1 MQEAIQQGA
10 QGAANHASDAMQL
23 AGDTA
28 NEALQ
33 TAVQIMSTWGLQVI
47 GAIAL
52 LIIGRW
58 IAGRLRAL
66 TRRSL
71 ERAKT
76 DPALVPFFSSLVY
89 YSVLAA
95 VVIAV
100 LGLFGIETTSFVA
113 ILASAGLAVGLA
125 MQGTLSNF
133 SAGVMLLVFRPFRP
147 GDYVEVA
154 GSAGSVAEIGLFSTH
169 LNTPDNVHI
178 IVPNSKIFGDT
189 IKNYAANETR
199 RNDIVVGISYDD
211 DIGVAID
218 TIQKVLGA
226 DERVLAE
233 PAPMVAVSE
242 MADSSVNI
250 VVRPWC
256 KGSDYWPLRFDLMR
270 TLKERLEAAG
280 CTIPFPQRDVHVHP
294 TAPGGQQAA

>member
-1 MQEAIQQGA
+1 VQGIA
-10 QGAANHASDAMQL
+10 QDAVGQAAQVVGV

-28 NEALQ
+28 GEAVGTVVELIS
-33 TAVQIMSTWGLQVI
+33 AWGLQVL

-52 LIIGRW
+52 LLIGRW
-58 IAGRLRAL
+58 VAGRIRKLV
-66 TRRSL
+66 RRSL

-76 DPALVPFFSSLVY
+76 DPTLVPFFANLIY
-89 YSVLAA
+89 YAVLAA

-125 MQGTLSNF
+125 LQGTLSNF

-154 GSAGSVAEIGLFSTH
+154 GAAGSVAEIGLFSTH

-178 IVPNSKIFGDT
+178 IVPNSKIFSDT

-199 RNDIVVGISYDD
+199 RNDLTIGISYGD
-211 DIGVAID
+211 DIGVAVASVR
-218 TIQKVLGA
+218 KVLGA
-226 DERVLAE
+226 DTRVLRE
-233 PAPMVAVSE
+233 PAAVVAVAE
-242 MADSSVNI
+242 LGDSSVNL

-256 KGSDYWPLRFDLMR
+256 KGSDYWALRFDLTR
-270 TLKERLEAAG
+270 KLKEELETAG
-280 CTIPFPQRDVHVHP
+280 CTIPFPQRDVHLQR
-294 TAPGGQQAA
+294 ANGSSAA